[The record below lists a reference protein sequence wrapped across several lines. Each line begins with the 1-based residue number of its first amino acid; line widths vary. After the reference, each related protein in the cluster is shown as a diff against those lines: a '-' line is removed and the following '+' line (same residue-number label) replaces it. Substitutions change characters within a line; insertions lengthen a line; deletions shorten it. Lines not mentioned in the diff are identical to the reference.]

1 MKLFYLKKK
10 MYVIKRSILKVVIR
24 GLIRIKKKLPIL
36 FYYYLRK
43 GELIPI
49 HYQVITT
56 TIHIH
61 FRFLVVNDFLHDLY
75 I

>member
-1 MKLFYLKKK
+1 

-24 GLIRIKKKLPIL
+24 GLIRIIKKIPIL

-43 GELIPI
+43 GELIHI